1 VDETSSNQRLKVYFE
16 ELYGKELTDAEVLEY
31 KQKLV
36 RFISHL
42 IEIDQQNKKRSNE
55 TQPV

>member
-1 VDETSSNQRLKVYFE
+1 MADVKLKAYFE
-16 ELYGKELTDAEVLEY
+16 ELYGKKLTEAEVLDY

-36 RFISHL
+36 RFFSLL

-55 TQPV
+55 TQSI

>member
-1 VDETSSNQRLKVYFE
+1 MADTIPNEKLKNYFE
-16 ELYGKELTDAEVLEY
+16 ELYGKELTEAEVLEY

-36 RFISHL
+36 RFFSLL